1 MIQVSANQ
9 AVAEFDMLLSEAAK
23 GQEVVI
29 ISSEGAA
36 FKLLALPRSPKP
48 VFGSARGMVSIGA
61 DFDDPIEGMEE
72 YLQ

>member
-1 MIQVSANQ
+1 MIQISADR
-9 AVAEFDMLLSEAAK
+9 AVTELDMLLSEAAK

-29 ISSEGAA
+29 ISSDGAA
-36 FKLLALPRSPKP
+36 FKLLALPRTPKP

-61 DFDDPIEGMEE
+61 DFDAPIEGMEE